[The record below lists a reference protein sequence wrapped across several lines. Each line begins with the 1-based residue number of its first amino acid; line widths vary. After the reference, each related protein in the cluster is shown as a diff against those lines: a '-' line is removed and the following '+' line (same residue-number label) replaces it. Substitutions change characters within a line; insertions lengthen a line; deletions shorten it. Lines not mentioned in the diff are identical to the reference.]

1 MASSPKKNLRRR
13 AAAQQL
19 AREIQERVSSN
30 ARLRPAVITANNL
43 TATPPT
49 VTIQLAGE
57 TTDIPGIR
65 FLHGGRTAVGTQV
78 WVWQDGPDIFVL
90 GSLA

>member
-1 MASSPKKNLRRR
+1 MASSLKKNLRRR
-13 AAAQQL
+13 AVAQQL
-19 AREIQERVSSN
+19 AREIQGRTTSN
-30 ARLRPAVITANNL
+30 ARLRPAVITGNDL
-43 TATPPT
+43 TAIPPT

-57 TTDIPGIR
+57 TTDIPEIR
-65 FLHGGRTAVGTQV
+65 FLYGGRTTIGTEV